1 MYDLFSEETK
11 QILQAAED
19 EARGLRHSYIGT
31 EHILLAIARKE
42 NLVASNVMKMFKLT
56 YERIKEEV
64 LKIIEERPH
73 QYHMNVDLTPLA
85 KLVIRLAV
93 EEAQSL
99 GQRVI
104 GPEHLL
110 LGLLKCEE
118 GVASR
123 VFSRLKV
130 NIKQMQQ
137 KVRGHL
143 LSRRVAKSSG
153 GDAASKTPMCD
164 AYGTDLT
171 KLAREHKLDPVVG
184 RQEEI
189 NRVIH
194 ILSRRRK
201 NNPCLIGDP
210 GVGKTAIVEGL
221 AMKIVENQVPET
233 ISGKRLLL
241 LNFSSIIAGAK
252 FRGEFEE
259 RLKTIIDEI
268 KESSDIIL
276 FIDEIHTIVGTG
288 SSEGS
293 MDAANILKP
302 VLSRGELQVIGATTI
317 NEYRKYIEK
326 DPALERRFQTIQV
339 KEPSI
344 DETISI
350 LKGLRDKY
358 EIFHRIKIAGP
369 AIDAAANL
377 SARYIT
383 DRSLPDKAIDLID
396 EAGALVRLSN
406 LVAPPDL
413 RSIEVEREELQ
424 REEELAI
431 SRQDYER
438 AAKMHCRDI
447 ELKARYEKL
456 KSDWE
461 MQKANQEDSSTV
473 EEEDIA
479 KVVSRWTGIPVTTLT
494 EDETARLLRLE
505 STLTARVV
513 GQDHSISSIAQA
525 VRRAR
530 AGLSDPRRPYG
541 SFLFLGFTGVGK
553 TELAKA
559 LAEAVY
565 GDESALIRV
574 DMSEYQER
582 HTVSRFM
589 GAPPGYIGYDE
600 AGQLTE
606 RIRRRPYSVI
616 LLDEI
621 EKAHTDVFNIFL
633 QVLEDGQLTDAH
645 GRQVNFKNCIIIMTS
660 NIGAKEISYG
670 NQIGFTDN
678 EMNLDYDFIK
688 DKLLSATKQVFRP
701 EFLNRI
707 DEIIVFNILSREN
720 VREICRMLMRDVTS
734 RLESRNIVLDVEAR
748 AIDYLIDKGYNHKM
762 GARPLKRLIQ
772 QEVDNELANRLLAG
786 ELRPDR
792 EISLDYD
799 QELERLVFIET
810 GVRPRVV
817 TAPEETEEVAFSHA
831 ENQE

>member
-19 EARGLRHSYIGT
+19 EARNLRHSYIGT
-31 EHILLAIARKE
+31 EHILLAIAKKE
-42 NLVASNVMKMFKLT
+42 NLVASNVMKMFKLNH
-56 YERIKEEV
+56 EKIKEEI
-64 LKIIEERPH
+64 LEIIEERPH
-73 QYHMNVDLTPLA
+73 QYHVNVDLTPLA

-123 VFSRLKV
+123 VFSRLNV

-137 KVRGHL
+137 KIRGHL
-143 LSRRVAKSSG
+143 LSRRAGKNSKETDGS
-153 GDAASKTPMCD
+153 SKTPMCD

-171 KLAREHKLDPVVG
+171 KLAKERKLDPVIG
-184 RQEEI
+184 RFDEI

-221 AMKIVENQVPET
+221 AMQIIENKVPET
-233 ISGKRLLL
+233 LFNKRVML

-268 KESSDIIL
+268 KENQDIIL

-302 VLSRGELQVIGATTI
+302 VLSRGELQVIGATTM

-326 DPALERRFQTIQV
+326 DTALERRFQTIHV

-344 DETISI
+344 TETISI
-350 LKGLRDKY
+350 LKGLRDRY
-358 EIFHRIKIAGP
+358 EIFHRVKIADE
-369 AIDAAANL
+369 AIHAAANM
-377 SARYIT
+377 SARYIS
-383 DRSLPDKAIDLID
+383 DRAMPDKAIDLVD
-396 EAGALVRLSN
+396 EAGAYVRLSN
-406 LVAPPDL
+406 LVAPPDI
-413 RSIEVEREELQ
+413 RSIENEREEIQ
-424 REEELAI
+424 KEEELAI

-447 ELKARYEKL
+447 ELKAKYEKV
-456 KSDWE
+456 KINWE
-461 MQKANQEDSSTV
+461 SQKANLSETCEVLQ
-473 EEEDIA
+473 EDIA
-479 KVVSRWTGIPVTTLT
+479 RVVSKWTGIPITTLT
-494 EDETARLLRLE
+494 QDETEKLLHLE
-505 STLTARVV
+505 EILNRRVI
-513 GQDHSISSIAQA
+513 GQDHAIKSISQA

-530 AGLSDPRRPYG
+530 AGLSDPKRPYG

-553 TELAKA
+553 TELAKT
-559 LAEAVY
+559 LASSIY
-565 GDESALIRV
+565 GDINALIRV

-582 HTVSRFM
+582 HTVSRFL
-589 GAPPGYIGYDE
+589 GAPPGYVGFDE

-606 RIRRRPYSVI
+606 QVRRKPYSVI

-621 EKAHTDVFNIFL
+621 EKAHVDVFNIFL
-633 QVLEDGQLTDAH
+633 QILEDGQVTDSH
-645 GRQVNFKNCIIIMTS
+645 GRTVNFKNCIIIMTS
-660 NIGAKEISYG
+660 NVGARDITYG
-670 NQIGFTDN
+670 NRIGFTEAEEN
-678 EMNLDYDFIK
+678 IDYETVK
-688 DKLLSATKQVFRP
+688 EKLLSATKDTFKP

-707 DEIIVFNILSREN
+707 DEIVVFSILTKEN
-720 VREICRMLMRDVTS
+720 VKEISWIVLEEVID
-734 RLESRNIVLDVEAR
+734 RLRTRNITLKINERV
-748 AIDYLIDKGYNHKM
+748 IDYLITKGYNHKM
-762 GARPLKRLIQ
+762 GARPMKRLIQ
-772 QEVDNELANRLLAG
+772 SEIDNELANLILQAK
-786 ELRPDR
+786 LYDN
-792 EISLDYD
+792 SSVDLDYD
-799 QELERLVFIET
+799 PETDKLVFECKKLEIIE
-810 GVRPRVV
+810 VV
-817 TAPEETEEVAFSHA
+817 KTEEIQLDYNESK
-831 ENQE
+831 E